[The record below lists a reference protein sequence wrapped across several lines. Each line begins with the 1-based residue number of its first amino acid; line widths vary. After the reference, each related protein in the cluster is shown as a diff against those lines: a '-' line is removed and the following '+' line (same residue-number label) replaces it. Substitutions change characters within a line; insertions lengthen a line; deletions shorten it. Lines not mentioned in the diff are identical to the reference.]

1 MNFKSISDIKSAGF
15 CGFVSVAELNAGM
28 IESAPDAPGVYMVV
42 IPDGFIPVFLIVG
55 TGGHFKGKDP
65 NVSIGILKSSWI
77 SDTCVIYI
85 GKAGGNTSSSTL
97 RKRLKQYVHF
107 GAGDPV
113 GHWGGRY
120 IWQLKDSGRLLVCW
134 RPSAPGEDARLM
146 ESSLISGFKDM
157 YGGQRPFANLVD

>member
-1 MNFKSISDIKSAGF
+1 MYYKSLDDLKAAGF
-15 CGFVSVAELNAGM
+15 QGFIPVSELQSGKIVSVPE
-28 IESAPDAPGVYMVV
+28 EPGIYMVV
-42 IPDGFIPVFLIVG
+42 IPEGFIPVFLPVG
-55 TGGHFKGKDP
+55 TGGHFKEKDP
-65 NVSIGILKSSWI
+65 NVRTGILESSWVM
-77 SDTCVIYI
+77 DTCVIYI
-85 GKAGGNTSSSTL
+85 GKAGGKT
-97 RKRLKQYVHF
+97 KYVRF

-134 RPSAPGEDARLM
+134 RPSASGEDARLI